1 MTINGITRYD
11 RTKYNPRLYP
21 IRPTN
26 KQLEEQLPEEVLMKG
41 LSSEVLMELENE
53 KGDVEKRG

>member
-11 RTKYNPRLYP
+11 RTKYDPRLHP

-41 LSSEVLMELENE
+41 LSSEVLTELENE
-53 KGDVEKRG
+53 KGDIRKSE